1 MCDRMSSPSFLRLGA
16 PPSPRAVFHTPGTR
30 GCSSFKKMTG
40 LMRRILQVLV
50 VAAAFKGV
58 EAWSVPVLRH
68 RSLSG
73 MRAAAVDATTQK
85 RPSVLVIGG
94 TGRIGTAVA
103 AHLLGAH
110 GERRLR
116 VVLAGRSTRKGR
128 EAVEEVEKAV
138 GGAEVLAARGQILDF
153 QELDYTDS
161 NALERILT
169 QGGGCDDGEGMAGFD
184 AFDACVHTAGPFF
197 DGPSVLRSCINAKTK
212 VYVDV
217 ADPVP
222 YLTEALESS
231 VAAAD
236 AGTLALVAGG
246 AFPGLSNLLGME
258 AASKLEKSDRVRDL
272 EFHYFTA
279 GLGGSG
285 DVNLY
290 ITNVGFG
297 EPVFEIKDGQEQQRL
312 IAGEESRPVDFGE
325 QIGRV
330 NCWAWPFPEGFT
342 VGKQLQITGA
352 SRVAMGT
359 APDLWNI
366 IMGAMVK
373 VVPRGLWLRCACKKS
388 LAKEPDVAQERC
400 TTDNTHTYPSPAFS
414 QGLASFS
421 QPMVKFTDKFV
432 GETHAIRADV
442 LGESGR
448 RVRALQSHASFRV
461 CVGQSCAEFT
471 LALIALRCGWRSG
484 EAQDELE
491 QPAGVYLPEQLFQD
505 PARRR
510 ALLRYEC
517 PVKETYD
524 KQERPTDRHVLR
536 RMTTTPGTT
545 GYSVGHVQD
554 ER

>member
-1 MCDRMSSPSFLRLGA
+1 MIRL
-16 PPSPRAVFHTPGTR
+16 VH
-30 GCSSFKKMTG
+30 
-40 LMRRILQVLV
+40 RILHVLV

-58 EAWSVPVLRH
+58 EAWSVPVLRI

-73 MRAAAVDATTQK
+73 MRAAAADATTQT

-110 GERRLR
+110 GSYGDETGLR
-116 VVLAGRSTRKGR
+116 VVLAGRSISKGR
-128 EAVEEVEKAV
+128 AAVEEVEKAA
-138 GGAEVLAARGQILDF
+138 GGAEALAARGQILDF
-153 QELDYTDS
+153 QELDFTDS

-169 QGGGCDDGEGMAGFD
+169 QSGDCDDGEGMSGFN

-222 YLTEALESS
+222 YLTEALQSS

-258 AASKLEKSDRVRDL
+258 AASRLEESDRVRDL

-312 IAGEESRPVDFGE
+312 VAGEESRPVDFGE

-342 VGKQLQITGA
+342 VGKQLRITGS

-373 VVPRGLWLRCACKKS
+373 VVPRSLWLRCACQKS
-388 LAKEPDVAQERC
+388 LTKEPHVAQERS
-400 TTDNTHTYPSPAFS
+400 TTDTHTHFSPAFS

-448 RVRALQSHASFRV
+448 RVRALQSHESFRV

-471 LALIALRCGWRSG
+471 LALLALRCGWNCG

-505 PARRR
+505 PERRR

-517 PVKETYD
+517 PVKETCD
-524 KQERPTDRHVLR
+524 KRKRHTDTGELR
-536 RMTTTPGTT
+536 RLTTTPGTT
-545 GYSVGHVQD
+545 GYSLGHVQA